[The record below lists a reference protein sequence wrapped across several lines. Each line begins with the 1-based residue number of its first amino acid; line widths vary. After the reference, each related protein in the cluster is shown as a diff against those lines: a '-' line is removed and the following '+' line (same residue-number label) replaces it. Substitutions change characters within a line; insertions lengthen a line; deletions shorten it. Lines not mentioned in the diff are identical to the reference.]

1 MFGKKKR
8 ILKNLR
14 KQWGKSIERK
24 RDFKLISV
32 YYNYMQENDKS
43 LVDEATWSDLNM
55 DDLFTLMD
63 RNTSSIGGQYLYY
76 FFHKYE
82 TNPDILGKRYNS
94 YQLFIKKQDIRE
106 SVQLILKNL
115 ESKNAFYLADL
126 LFKNIPE
133 RPKYYYLFYVLSLLS
148 IVSIILLF
156 YYPTI
161 VFYAFA
167 IFIINLF
174 IEHRFGKR
182 VNAYIAD
189 LSILSTMLRSA
200 NRLTKLNHDIDQIS
214 KLRALQN
221 TSDKILKSIGWLTID
236 KSRLDELSA
245 ALIDYL
251 NHFCLFNLCAF
262 VRAIPVIKE
271 YHLDLQKIFKA
282 IGSLDAGISMAS
294 YLYEHKKHCV
304 SFFNKSGIISFKNL
318 YHPLLEDAV
327 ANSLELKN
335 SSCLVTGSNMAGK
348 TTFIKTVGLN
358 CILAQTVG
366 FCHADE
372 INIPQIIVHSTIKRS
387 DALSEHK
394 SYYFKEI
401 EAILEFINLNNA
413 SRNYLFLIDE
423 IFRGTNTVER
433 ISAATSVLKYLAKNN
448 ITFVTTHDI
457 ELQELLKNTYKMYH
471 FSEQVDNG
479 NFYFDYKIKKGP
491 CSTRNAIKLLELKG
505 YPDDIIDEATEIS
518 KSISTQIN

>member
-14 KQWGKSIERK
+14 EQWGQSIERK
-24 RDFKLISV
+24 RDFKLISA
-32 YYNYMQENDKS
+32 YHKYMHESDKS

-63 RNTSSIGGQYLYY
+63 RTISPVGSQYLYY
-76 FFHKYE
+76 FLHKYE
-82 TNPDILGKRYNS
+82 TNPEILKKRYHT
-94 YQLFIKKQDIRE
+94 YQFYNKNQNFRE
-106 SVQLILKNL
+106 SVQLTLNNL
-115 ESKNAFYLADL
+115 ERKNAFYLAGL
-126 LFKNIPE
+126 IFKSIPE
-133 RPKYYYLFYVLSLLS
+133 RPQYYYLFYILSFLS
-148 IVSIILLF
+148 IVSIITLF

-167 IFIINLF
+167 VFIINLF
-174 IEHRFGKR
+174 VEHRFGKK

-189 LSILSTMLRSA
+189 LSILSTMLRTA
-200 NRLTKLNHDIDQIS
+200 NRLTKLDHNIDQIS
-214 KLRALQN
+214 KLQTLQN

-236 KSRLDELSA
+236 KSRRDELSA
-245 ALIDYL
+245 AFIDYL

-262 VRAIPVIKE
+262 VRAIPIIKE
-271 YHLDLQKIFKA
+271 YQLELQKIFKA
-282 IGSLDAGISMAS
+282 IGSIDTDIAIGS
-294 YLYEHKKHCV
+294 YLYEHEKHCV
-304 SFFNKSGIISFKNL
+304 PSFNSSGLISFKNL
-318 YHPLLEDAV
+318 YHPLLEEAV
-327 ANSLELKN
+327 ANSLELQN

-387 DALSEHK
+387 DELSEHK

-401 EAILEFINLNNA
+401 EAILEFINLNNE
-413 SRNYLFLIDE
+413 SGNYLFLIDE

-433 ISAATSVLKYLAKNN
+433 ISAATSVLKYLAKYS

-457 ELQELLKNTYKMYH
+457 ELHELLKNTFEMYH

-505 YPDDIIDEATEIS
+505 YPKEITNEAIEIS
-518 KSISTQIN
+518 KNISTQIN